1 MQISVFLWNRT
12 YFYVILQKLK
22 MYLRIENP
30 CHENWTQMTPMEK
43 GRFCDACQ
51 KKVHDFTS
59 SGKNELIDAYHSNGG
74 NLCGRVSS
82 TLLTNEF
89 VAYQQRNYYLQ
100 YLKTFCLATIISFG
114 ASLFTVKSAVASNL
128 NKLKNEYLT
137 IQDSSSVVQLKGVI
151 RDKENKELLPFC
163 NVKVMIGDS
172 VITGTSTDMDGTFS
186 LKIDSKR
193 FPVFDLKV
201 QYVGYKNLLIKN
213 IHPEKKE
220 LVFELE
226 AEQAELLGLLIYE
239 ERPMPIIDPFF
250 RGTKIGGDQYRRMPK

>member
-1 MQISVFLWNRT
+1 
-12 YFYVILQKLK
+12 

-30 CHENWTQMTPMEK
+30 CHENWDQMTPMEK

-51 KKVHDFTS
+51 KKVHDFTNS
-59 SGKNELIDAYHSNGG
+59 SNDQLIELYKQNNGQI
-74 NLCGRVSS
+74 CGRVNS
-82 TLLTNEF
+82 TLLTEQF
-89 VAYQQRNYYLQ
+89 VAHQQNKQYLQ
-100 YLKTFCLATIISFG
+100 FLKTFCLATIISFG

-172 VITGTSTDMDGTFS
+172 VINGTSTDMDGTFS

-226 AEQAELLGLLIYE
+226 AEAVEMMGI
-239 ERPMPIIDPFF
+239 MIIENFPPPPDPFF

>member
-82 TLLTNEF
+82 TL
-89 VAYQQRNYYLQ
+89 
-100 YLKTFCLATIISFG
+100 
-114 ASLFTVKSAVASNL
+114 
-128 NKLKNEYLT
+128 
-137 IQDSSSVVQLKGVI
+137 
-151 RDKENKELLPFC
+151 
-163 NVKVMIGDS
+163 
-172 VITGTSTDMDGTFS
+172 
-186 LKIDSKR
+186 
-193 FPVFDLKV
+193 
-201 QYVGYKNLLIKN
+201 
-213 IHPEKKE
+213 
-220 LVFELE
+220 
-226 AEQAELLGLLIYE
+226 
-239 ERPMPIIDPFF
+239 
-250 RGTKIGGDQYRRMPK
+250 